1 MATELGQIL
10 DAIGTESVSKI
21 DWLMHQKV
29 LLYRT
34 KTIRAGDYVDVECYP
49 IYTREGKEEARKAK
63 MLITSEERAM
73 YNERQARLW
82 FERKLNTNFTSKDI
96 HLTTTYGK
104 KAPETLDGVAKDFR
118 AFIRRINYRLQKKGS
133 AKCKYMAVIEVGT
146 HGGRPHLHIVM
157 SCDLTREEIEE
168 IWGLGYC
175 NADRLQM
182 DASGLKA
189 LAKYMTKGKDARAKG
204 KKRWLCSKGLKMPV
218 VTVADHKVTRREAM
232 SIAQDAEMN
241 GQSVML
247 KKFPGAELTEM
258 RVKMSERV
266 AGAYIYASLYRPKKG
281 TGNRKQG
288 KEG

>member
-10 DAIGTESVSKI
+10 DTIGTENANKAE
-21 DWLMHQKV
+21 WLMHQKV

-34 KTIRAGDYVDVECYP
+34 KTIRAGNYLDVECYP
-49 IYTREGKEEARKAK
+49 IYTREGKQEARRAKA
-63 MLITSEERAM
+63 LITTEERAL
-73 YNERQARLW
+73 YNERQARRW
-82 FERKLNTNFTSKDI
+82 FMRKMNANFTPQDK
-96 HLTTTYGK
+96 HVTVTYGK
-104 KAPETLDGVAKDFR
+104 QAPDTLDGVAKDFYR
-118 AFIRRINYRLQKKGS
+118 FIRRINYRLMKKGCP
-133 AKCKYMAVIEVGT
+133 KCKYMAVIEVGT

-182 DASGLKA
+182 DADGLKA

-204 KKRWLCSKGLKMPV
+204 KKRWLCSKNLKMPV

-247 KKFPGAELTEM
+247 KKFPGAELTEL

-266 AGAYIYASLYRPKKG
+266 AGAYIYASLYRPKKIR
-281 TGNRKQG
+281 NSECVMRN
-288 KEG
+288 